1 MSAGLR
7 RRLAALEGR
16 RAPRR
21 ERRRW
26 PAEEEL
32 LPEALAALGRAGD
45 LARWRGCGM
54 ARLLADDPALAGAV
68 AAAGNARTGLS
79 FDAADWLA

>member
-16 RAPRR
+16 RAPGR
-21 ERRRW
+21 ERRW

-32 LPEALAALGRAGD
+32 LPEALAVLGRSAE

-54 ARLLADDPALAGAV
+54 AELLWRDPALAGAV
-68 AAAGNARTGLS
+68 AAVGGARTGLG
-79 FDAADWLA
+79 FHPEDRPA